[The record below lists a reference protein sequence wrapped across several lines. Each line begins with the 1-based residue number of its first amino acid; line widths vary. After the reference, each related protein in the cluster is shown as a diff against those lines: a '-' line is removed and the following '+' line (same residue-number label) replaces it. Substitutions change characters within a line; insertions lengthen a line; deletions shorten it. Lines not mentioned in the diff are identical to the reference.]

1 MYYCKGKACRLRAA
15 KRSAVSSVSSPLQ
28 LCAILDCGNEKKPS
42 ANHCNAATCVVL
54 AACCYE
60 KLNRARRAVQPNKTT
75 DWMVC
80 LPTGRVR
87 APRRFRIARRRVT
100 DRRLSTCRGRRCT

>member
-1 MYYCKGKACRLRAA
+1 M
-15 KRSAVSSVSSPLQ
+15 SSPLQ

-42 ANHCNAATCVVL
+42 ANHCNAATVVL
-54 AACCYE
+54 APAAM

-80 LPTGRVR
+80 LPNRRVR
-87 APRRFRIARRRVT
+87 PTPFSDRAAPGHRSPS
-100 DRRLSTCRGRRCT
+100 LNM